1 MTGKPVYKPEEIR
14 FALDLMLRD
23 LFNEEISQAFQ
34 ERFDRELT
42 DNQIRYLRNKYG
54 KDPDYGSPLI
64 NRPANKKVKR
74 RRAALAA
81 SVTSPTS
88 EDSSGP
94 SKRTRREPSSSSASL
109 SLSPPNQPTGLSQ
122 IPPLNFDNYNTTPPS
137 NFLNFGASP
146 PSQFSNIRSP
156 SDSYT
161 LSPPQDAFSGPSIDT
176 WQTQRPTFTTSFTPI
191 NTQFGQ
197 HNSSALGQASSIP
210 RNATLSP
217 GSLQYPQSQP
227 LRGASSTQQ
236 PALNSFRSPSFL
248 LEMPPSNFLQIS
260 DVIYNQQ
267 PLAPQTCQPASK
279 LEPVKEEDSTSL
291 SWEECLRAA
300 GPVGGRAPSNQLL
313 THGVEAQNEQ
323 LQLNQHQSFSPDTI
337 DTEHEQTVQNESL
350 VTSMAKQETNAVP
363 GQGYIDPRLFSG
375 NHDPRM
381 LAKKSP

>member
-14 FALDLMLRD
+14 FALDLMLQD

-81 SVTSPTS
+81 GTRLVLQNEHAENPLPPQPVSHCLP
-88 EDSSGP
+88 
-94 SKRTRREPSSSSASL
+94 RTR
-109 SLSPPNQPTGLSQ
+109 LSQ
-122 IPPLNFDNYNTTPPS
+122 IPPLNFDNYNTTPSS
-137 NFLNFGASP
+137 NFPNFGASP

-161 LSPPQDAFSGPSIDT
+161 LSPPQDAFSGPSINT
-176 WQTQRPTFTTSFTPI
+176 WQTQQRPTFTTSFTPI

-197 HNSSALGQASSIP
+197 HNASALDQASSIP
-210 RNATLSP
+210 RNAALSP

-227 LRGASSTQQ
+227 LRSASSTQQ
-236 PALNSFRSPSFL
+236 QALNSFNAPATQHSPSFT
-248 LEMPPSNFLQIS
+248 LEMPPSNFSQIS

-267 PLAPQTCQPASK
+267 PLPLQACQPAQK

-300 GPVGGRAPSNQLL
+300 GPAGGRAPSNQLL
-313 THGVEAQNEQ
+313 THGVEAQNKQ
-323 LQLNQHQSFSPDTI
+323 LQLNQLQSFPPNTI
-337 DTEHEQTVQNESL
+337 DTEHEQTVQKQSL
-350 VTSMAKQETNAVP
+350 VTSMAKQENNAVP

-375 NHDPRM
+375 SNDPRM
-381 LAKKSP
+381 FVKKSP